1 LLERLLGYPSPA
13 DGDQP
18 EAWFGAI
25 NAARPTVTSAVTEG
39 LGRVVLPEDWRVGRK
54 DSDNQITVLDLID
67 EEAEVILGPA
77 HVQLYGKSTAV
88 LLKVLDSVERL
99 TVQVHPNQA
108 FAQRYLGSRCGK
120 DEAWVV
126 LGVRE
131 DVAAHVVYY
140 GLRESITSDQLS
152 LWVGQGDITSL
163 LDRMY
168 QFQVDVGDVLYVPA
182 GTIHAIGAGLL
193 IAEVQEPTDFTFSFD
208 REFGG
213 RVLSDDR
220 RFLGLNM
227 SVALSAARLTSFSE
241 LQIGHL
247 WRVKASSSRKAT
259 GPFHTQVTRPIGLNS
274 NDRFWVELISVGPDD
289 ELVHPSAGSMSL
301 GVATL
306 GAGLLKGRNGRSLL
320 IRQGDG
326 FLIPAMLGEWSVES
340 HGAGLQLVVCG
351 PQSASIAASFL
362 SR

>member
-1 LLERLLGYPSPA
+1 MFGYPAPV

-25 NAARPTVTSAVTEG
+25 NTARPTVTSATTEG
-39 LGRVVLPEDWRVGRK
+39 LSRVVLPQDWRAGEK
-54 DSDNQITVLDLID
+54 DFGDQIALLDLIN

-77 HVQLYGKSTAV
+77 HLQLYDKSTAV
-88 LLKVLDSVERL
+88 LLKVLDSAEQL
-99 TVQVHPNQA
+99 TVQVHPDQS
-108 FAQRYLGSRCGK
+108 FARRYLGSRFGK

-131 DVAAHVVYY
+131 DIAAHVVYY
-140 GLRESITSDQLS
+140 GLRESITSDQLL
-152 LWVGQGDITSL
+152 LWVEQGDITPL

-168 QFQVDVGDVLYVPA
+168 RFQVDVGDVLYVPA

-213 RVLSDDR
+213 QVLSDDR

-227 SVALSAARLTSFSE
+227 SIALSAARLTSFSE
-241 LQIGHL
+241 LRVAHL
-247 WRVKASSSRKAT
+247 WRMKASSQRKAT
-259 GPFHTQVTRPIGLNS
+259 SPLQTQVTRPIGLGNH
-274 NDRFWVELISVGPDD
+274 DRFWVELISVGPDD
-289 ELVHPSAGSMSL
+289 EFVHPSAGSMAL
-301 GVATL
+301 GVVTL
-306 GAGLLKGRNGRSLL
+306 GAGVLQGKNGRSLPV
-320 IRQGDG
+320 RQGDG
-326 FLIPAMLGEWSVES
+326 FLIPAMLGEWEVKS

-351 PQSASIAASFL
+351 PQPASIAASL
-362 SR
+362 LNR